1 MGSDN
6 QLSLRRE
13 PRGLERLGGAWLLI
27 LHLYLRY
34 CSNCFKPH
42 VYITYNKQRYF
53 LGGKKSLLR
62 LSLAAP
68 PCKPSGKQRSHSFNH
83 PRLTLLRL
91 LLYGPFFFGSFVA
104 RLCRSTFPSADRH
117 LPEGR
122 GRAWLHLLTA
132 PGPNVILQK

>member
-6 QLSLRRE
+6 QLSLRRG

-53 LGGKKSLLR
+53 LGGKKISF
-62 LSLAAP
+62 
-68 PCKPSGKQRSHSFNH
+68 KIISGSSSMQTIWKAKV
-83 PRLTLLRL
+83 
-91 LLYGPFFFGSFVA
+91 PFFQPPKTHFA
-104 RLCRSTFPSADRH
+104 
-117 LPEGR
+117 
-122 GRAWLHLLTA
+122 
-132 PGPNVILQK
+132 